1 MFFARAGG
9 GGSGSSGR
17 SLILMLPAAV
27 SGGVAGFVKRKT
39 RSKIA
44 GFLVGVA
51 IFDLVFLFTK
61 PAIPPDTAAGS
72 IKIKDPPEEPDPPP
86 PARAKKVKNS
96 INMS

>member
-9 GGSGSSGR
+9 GGSGSSGG

-27 SGGVAGFVKRKT
+27 SGGMAGFVKRKT

-51 IFDLVFLFTK
+51 VGLVFSLLYLADLIWFICAVISTFV
-61 PAIPPDTAAGS
+61 GL
-72 IKIKDPPEEPDPPP
+72 
-86 PARAKKVKNS
+86 
-96 INMS
+96 